1 MLSDIQALP
10 PKIFALL
17 IRTLRVASD
26 LSQDALAEASCVSER
41 TIQRVES
48 NGRANRM
55 TRRSL
60 ARGFGYDNH
69 DIFDDPTFI
78 ATANDAL
85 AEIFA
90 QRAKEEEAKYP
101 DHIKLAVEAV
111 SSGAQIA
118 GLIDRCD
125 AWVYNCDDK
134 AGIVAKNASAV
145 LFDNIQDYGDIWKEL
160 PPSARFEAGDA
171 FTEMLADIAS
181 HGLCTYQAFCSG
193 YLAPVRANQAAVSFN
208 TGYLLVVPTGQEPS
222 HILVPKRY

>member
-1 MLSDIQALP
+1 MSSSTQAFP
-10 PKIFALL
+10 PKIFAIW
-17 IRTLRVASD
+17 IRTLRKVSNLSQYALAVASD
-26 LSQDALAEASCVSER
+26 LSER

-48 NGRANRM
+48 HGHADET
-55 TRRSL
+55 TRRCL
-60 ARGFGYDNH
+60 ARGFRYDDH

-90 QRAKEEEAKYP
+90 QRAREEEAKYP

-134 AGIVAKNASAV
+134 AGIVGKNASAV

-193 YLAPVRANQAAVSFN
+193 YLAPVRANQTAVSFN